1 MMEVLR
7 ALRNALLVIICLTL
21 IGMLIALV
29 ASQADVRR
37 YLRVRQM

>member
-1 MMEVLR
+1 MEVLR
-7 ALRNALLVIICLTL
+7 ALRNALLL
-21 IGMLIALV
+21 IVGLIFVGLVIALV